1 MWEILDKILITAF
14 KVIGIGIVLFIV
26 FVIIVGPISEK
37 IEARKLRKVKNMDDL
52 KKLDEGLQNNFIYE
66 MALGYDEGKDYQKAD
81 LELSFIQ
88 VLNIICW
95 FNSEV
100 NNGGLQ
106 QFLDNRLPEGMPV
119 YLPQALE
126 KIKARKTLAKYQ
138 KFFADNN
145 LADYQTMDDESI
157 EQLPWEEFDN
167 WFFEK
172 GTVEVE
178 NCMHKYALSGDL
190 FAGKNEAR

>member
-1 MWEILDKILITAF
+1 MWEILYKILITAF
-14 KVIGIGIVLFIV
+14 KVIGIGIVLFIALV
-26 FVIIVGPISEK
+26 VILGSIGEM

-52 KKLDEGLQNNFIYE
+52 KKLDEDLQNRFIYDL
-66 MALGYDEGKDYQKAD
+66 ALGYDEGTAYQKAD
-81 LELSFIQ
+81 LELSYLQ

-145 LADYQTMDDESI
+145 LADYQTMDDETI
-157 EQLPWEEFDN
+157 EQLPWNEFDD

-178 NCMHKYALSGDL
+178 NCMNKYALSGDL
-190 FAGKNEAR
+190 FVDQNEE

>member
-1 MWEILDKILITAF
+1 MIDILYKIIVTAF
-14 KVIGIGIVLFIV
+14 KVIGIGIVLFIAL
-26 FVIIVGPISEK
+26 VIILGPISEK
-37 IEARKLRKVKNMDDL
+37 IETKKLKRVRNMDDL
-52 KKLDEGLQNNFIYE
+52 KKLDEGLQNSFIYE
-66 MALGYDEGKDYQKAD
+66 LALGYDEGKDYQKAD
-81 LELSFIQ
+81 LELSYFQ

-106 QFLDNRLPEGMPV
+106 QFLDNKLPEGMPV

-138 KFFADNN
+138 KFFADNK
-145 LADYQTMDDESI
+145 LADYQAMDDESI
-157 EQLPWEEFDN
+157 EQLPWDEFDH

-178 NCMHKYALSGDL
+178 KCMNKYALSGDL
-190 FAGKNEAR
+190 FVDKNEE